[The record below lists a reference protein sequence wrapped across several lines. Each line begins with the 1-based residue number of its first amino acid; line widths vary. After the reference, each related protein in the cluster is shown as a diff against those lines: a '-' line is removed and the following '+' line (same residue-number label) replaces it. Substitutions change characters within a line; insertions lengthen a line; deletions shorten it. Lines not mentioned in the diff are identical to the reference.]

1 MRNRRKVI
9 IDCDPGVDDALAI
22 NALLLKEDIE
32 VLGISCVG
40 GNRPLEYTY
49 KNALR
54 LVDFFNKDVKV
65 YKGVEPLSIDPNIKT
80 SFFHGVNGFGD
91 VEIPY
96 SEKNLS
102 DVKAVDFLEEMLLKY
117 PGEVEILALGPLSNL
132 ATLILKNPQAFENV
146 KAIYSM
152 GGTFT
157 KGNITPYCEFNYYFD
172 LKALEIVMNALNEN
186 RVVFHM
192 FPLDV
197 TMKVYFDV
205 NEFTFLRY
213 EGGKWGNLVADIFE
227 KHYLVKTYQAIG
239 KTFCVLHDLVAAM
252 YMFNPELFDEV
263 EPVRIK
269 VEYEGEKRGKMSKEL
284 SNTNIYVHEEVDSYK
299 MKEAYLAINYDEKV
313 IEKYRNLN
321 RSQG

>member
-1 MRNRRKVI
+1 MNNKRKVI

-22 NALLLKEDIE
+22 NALLLKKDIE
-32 VLGISCVG
+32 VLGITCVG

-54 LVDFFNKDVKV
+54 LVDFFNSDVKV

-80 SFFHGVNGFGD
+80 SFFHGENGFGD

-96 SEKNLS
+96 TTKNLS
-102 DVKAVDFLEEMLLKY
+102 DINAIDFLEEMLLKY
-117 PGEVEILALGPLSNL
+117 PNEVEILALGPLSNL
-132 ATLILKNPQAFENV
+132 AALILKNSKAFENV

-152 GGTFT
+152 GGTFSM
-157 KGNITPYCEFNYYFD
+157 GNITPYCEFNYYFD
-172 LKALEIVMNALNEN
+172 LKALDIVMNALNKN
-186 RVVFHM
+186 KVVFHM

-227 KHYLVKTYQAIG
+227 NHYLVKTYQAIG
-239 KTFCVLHDLVAAM
+239 KIFVL
-252 YMFNPELFDEV
+252 
-263 EPVRIK
+263 
-269 VEYEGEKRGKMSKEL
+269 
-284 SNTNIYVHEEVDSYK
+284 
-299 MKEAYLAINYDEKV
+299 
-313 IEKYRNLN
+313 
-321 RSQG
+321 

>member
-1 MRNRRKVI
+1 MKNKRKVI

-22 NALLLKEDIE
+22 NALLLKEEVE

-54 LVDFFNKDVKV
+54 LVDFFKKDVKV

-80 SFFHGVNGFGD
+80 SFFHGENGFGD
-91 VEIPY
+91 VDIPY

-102 DVKAVDFLEEMLLKY
+102 DVNAIDFLEEMLLKY
-117 PGEVEILALGPLSNL
+117 PNEIEILALGPLSNL
-132 ATLILKNPQAFENV
+132 AALILKKPVAFKNV

-157 KGNITPYCEFNYYFD
+157 MGNITPYCEFNYYFD
-172 LKALEIVMNALNEN
+172 LKALDIVMNFLNEN
-186 RVVFHM
+186 KVVFHM
-192 FPLDV
+192 FPLDI

-213 EGGKWGNLVADIFE
+213 EGGTWGNLVADIFE
-227 KHYLVKTYQAIG
+227 NHYLVKTYKAIG
-239 KTFCVLHDLVAAM
+239 KTYCVLHDLVAAM

-263 EPVRIK
+263 KPVKIS
-269 VEYEGEKRGKMSKEL
+269 VELKGEKRGKMSKEKAD
-284 SNTNIYVHEEVDSYK
+284 TNIYVHQDVIADK
-299 MKEAYLAINYDEKV
+299 MKEAYLSINYDEKIV
-313 IEKYRNLN
+313 EKYRKLN
-321 RSQG
+321 KS